1 MIDFYLLAAF
11 ALIARPTETSPFH
24 QWFAQ
29 LGHHHLLSCAVD
41 FVSHLGSHALQFLVI
56 SAQAVEISKCSLGDF
71 DFLCKIKG
79 NTGICL
85 SLVHLSNQQ
94 DIQFYILSSSSWLLR
109 YFISVV

>member
-71 DFLCKIKG
+71 DFLCKIKRRKHRY
-79 NTGICL
+79 L
-85 SLVHLSNQQ
+85 
-94 DIQFYILSSSSWLLR
+94 FEPSS
-109 YFISVV
+109 FE